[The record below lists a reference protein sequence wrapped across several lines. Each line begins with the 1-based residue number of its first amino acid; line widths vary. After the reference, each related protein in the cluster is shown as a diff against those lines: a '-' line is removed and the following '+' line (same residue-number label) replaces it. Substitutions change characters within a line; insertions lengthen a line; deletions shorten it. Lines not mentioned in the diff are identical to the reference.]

1 MTHPPP
7 RSSPSIVAPPAPDG
21 SATEGRSAD
30 WKIAFWLGSLV
41 AAVLLLLSSG
51 GITGSDGPA
60 MYQVTRSIVEHGSVT
75 VPPALGFPGRGGHFY
90 ATHGLGLPLVSIV
103 PYVLAWPIAHGFGHP
118 NSILEAAVA
127 SVMPIVGGLLA
138 AALYFLSR
146 RLRARRGSSL
156 LVAFGGVA
164 GTFLLVYLKDFYSEP
179 LGTLFMVLA
188 IDATLAGWARRAGL
202 AAGAAGIT
210 RPQLF
215 AVAPILLW
223 RTWSD
228 RGYRAALGAAVPVLV
243 AAVFAL
249 AYNVL
254 RFGDPLQFDPLQ
266 GSIHPGGVGSGL
278 EGLLFFPR
286 KSILLF
292 APVAVIVPFALWELW
307 RTNRSAV
314 WLLGGNLLVV
324 LLITAAWPAWD
335 GGWSWG
341 PRLLL
346 PGIVPALAA
355 IAPWID
361 RRNRA
366 RRLVVSALLALG
378 LLVSIPAVI
387 VSSRAQLISHP
398 PSRGPDVIR
407 QYGLVSPTAAFTV
420 RHIHQQGP
428 RPERYLDFWQVR
440 AIRLA
445 DGGGAAAAVV
455 VSGALVAAAAFAGLR
470 LRRSFLA
477 APLEPSV
484 EPGGSPRIHE
494 HAEGR
499 QDGEDRE
506 DDLVQEGALS
516 DHPGQE
522 ERDGEQR
529 EEHPGEAE
537 IGGTVH
543 EQHRHQ

>member
-1 MTHPPP
+1 MMDPAR
-7 RSSPSIVAPPAPDG
+7 RSSASTVASAPRG
-21 SATEGRSAD
+21 SANEGRAAD
-30 WKIAFWLGSLV
+30 RKIALWLGCLI

-51 GITGSDGPA
+51 EITGSDGPA
-60 MYQVTRSIVEHGSVT
+60 MYQVTRSIVEHGTVT
-75 VPPALGFPGRGGHFY
+75 VPSAMGFPGRGGHFY

-103 PYVLAWPIAHGFGHP
+103 PYVLAWPLGHAVGHADAIP
-118 NSILEAAVA
+118 EAAVA

-138 AALYFLSR
+138 AALYLLSR

-156 LVAFGGVA
+156 LVALGGVA

-179 LGTLFMVLA
+179 LGTLLIVLA
-188 IDATLAGWARRAGL
+188 IDATLAGQPERAGL
-202 AAGAAGIT
+202 AAGTAGIT

-223 RTWSD
+223 RTLSD
-228 RGYRAALGAAVPVLV
+228 RGYRAAVRAAVPVL
-243 AAVFAL
+243 AAAGLAL

-307 RTNRSAV
+307 RSNRSAV

-355 IAPWID
+355 VAPWID
-361 RRNRA
+361 RRNRG
-366 RRLVVSALLALG
+366 RRFVVSV
-378 LLVSIPAVI
+378 LLVLGFLVSVPAVI
-387 VSSRAQLISHP
+387 VSSRAQLVSHP
-398 PSRGPDVIR
+398 PSRGPDVVR
-407 QYGLVSPTAAFTV
+407 QYGLVSQTAAFTV

-445 DGGGAAAAVV
+445 GGGGAAAAVV
-455 VSGALVAAAAFAGLR
+455 VSGALGAAAALSALR
-470 LRRSFLA
+470 LRRSLMS

-484 EPGGSPRIHE
+484 EPGGSARVHE
-494 HAEGR
+494 HAESR

-506 DDLVQEGALS
+506 RDLVQEGALA

-522 ERDGEQR
+522 ERDREQR
-529 EEHPGEAE
+529 EEHPGDTE
-537 IGGTVH
+537 IGGAVH